1 MRRICVT
8 SIKISKT
15 GLATTRVSISGLS
28 LLVCCHDGFQAVLWR
43 LALVTRCHQLPERS
57 FSLRNRQIPLCARC
71 TGILIGAV
79 LVPLYVVDLRIAS
92 LLIALMLVD
101 GITQALKFRTS
112 RNWIRFLTGLGF
124 AISCGGFLEKGVQL
138 LWKM

>member
-1 MRRICVT
+1 
-8 SIKISKT
+8 
-15 GLATTRVSISGLS
+15 
-28 LLVCCHDGFQAVLWR
+28 
-43 LALVTRCHQLPERS
+43 
-57 FSLRNRQIPLCARC
+57 
-71 TGILIGAV
+71 V